1 MHKAGEN
8 FDLPYAEG
16 LRCKLNSKLPLF
28 FLLQSG
34 VKSQT
39 YKREVFMKKHRWLA
53 ALAVMVMAFA
63 AFDCKTDTD
72 TETGWKDK
80 TYCSAVTF
88 TSEATADGVKVTMA
102 TTTEGAVIYYTTDG
116 TLPTKESTEYSKT
129 VEFTKDATVKAI
141 AIKEGIDNSPV
152 SVATVSI
159 KEKTIT
165 ETKIE
170 YVDKTYCSA
179 VTFTSEATADGVKV
193 TMATTT
199 EGAVI
204 YYTTDG
210 TLPTKESTEYS
221 KTVEFT
227 KDATVKAIA
236 IKEGIDNS
244 PVSVA
249 TVSIKEKT
257 ITETKIEY
265 VDKKADE
272 TAPASVTELTAQAKD
287 SRILLTWKDA
297 ADSDVY
303 GYEVSYSGIK
313 PINRVVLPALDITSM
328 MVPPK
333 AGGTYINGLTNG
345 TEYTFTVKTVDT
357 SGNKSEGVTVKGTP
371 VAIGAG
377 ETLKIALTA
386 AVPQENGYTGN
397 KSNTKVTV
405 TANITTAS
413 KVKKVVWKKDG
424 SLIAKK
430 LLADE
435 NAADATKT
443 EDNAVWT
450 FDITAQD
457 ESANGGYTLAAIDE
471 AGREEAE
478 RIIIDN
484 FDFTPPGK
492 VKVTSAVYSS
502 ELSSII
508 INWTEPVDADYHHV
522 DITFTT
528 NDGTGDSEP
537 SQAITVNKGTLNKTF
552 SGIDGEKAYYTYTFV
567 AYDELGNRGREY
579 IHKVPVKT
587 TVSNIPEGFV
597 EVKGTTITGSESWTP
612 SSGVFV
618 SGRTITIPDMYVCDH
633 EVTRG
638 EFKEVM
644 GTDPSTASAYDKD
657 GNKLTGDDVL
667 NNPVNNV
674 NWYAA
679 IAYCN
684 KLSLKE
690 NLTPCYSVSGI
701 TDWENLAYSSIPTS
715 GNSTWNEL
723 TYDEEADGYRLPTEA
738 EWEWLARGGEN
749 YTYAGSNTV
758 DDVAWCK
765 TNTNQTGT
773 REVKTKQANGYG
785 LYDMSGNVFEWCYD
799 WYDTVNSSTAD
810 TGASSGS
817 RRVLRGGS
825 WNSGDSICQVSIRG
839 GNDPCHLSGSLGFR
853 VVCSA
858 N

>member
-8 FDLPYAEG
+8 FALPYAEG

-39 YKREVFMKKHRWLA
+39 YKREVFMKKNRWIAVISATVMALA
-53 ALAVMVMAFA
+53 AFG
-63 AFDCKTDTD
+63 CKTDT
-72 TETGWKDK
+72 ET
-80 TYCSAVTF
+80 
-88 TSEATADGVKVTMA
+88 
-102 TTTEGAVIYYTTDG
+102 
-116 TLPTKESTEYSKT
+116 
-129 VEFTKDATVKAI
+129 
-141 AIKEGIDNSPV
+141 
-152 SVATVSI
+152 
-159 KEKTIT
+159 
-165 ETKIE
+165 
-170 YVDKTYCSA
+170 
-179 VTFTSEATADGVKV
+179 
-193 TMATTT
+193 
-199 EGAVI
+199 
-204 YYTTDG
+204 
-210 TLPTKESTEYS
+210 
-221 KTVEFT
+221 
-227 KDATVKAIA
+227 
-236 IKEGIDNS
+236 
-244 PVSVA
+244 
-249 TVSIKEKT
+249 
-257 ITETKIEY
+257 EY

-272 TAPASVTELTAQAKD
+272 TAPANVTELTATPKD

-303 GYEVSYSGIK
+303 GYEVSYSGTK
-313 PINRVVLPALDITSM
+313 PINRVVLPALDTTSM

-371 VAIGAG
+371 VAIDAG

-386 AVPQENGYTGN
+386 SVPQENGYTGN

-413 KVKKVVWKKDG
+413 NVKKVVWKKDG

-435 NAADATKT
+435 NAADATET

-457 ESANGGYTLAAIDE
+457 ESANGSYTVAAIDE

-478 RIIIDN
+478 QITIDN
-484 FDFTPPGK
+484 FDFTPPAK
-492 VKVTSAVYSS
+492 VKVTNAVYSS

-508 INWTEPVDADYHHV
+508 INWTEPGDADYHHV

-528 NDGTGDSEP
+528 NDGTNNSEP

-552 SGIDGEKAYYTYTFV
+552 SDIESTKAYYTYTFV
-567 AYDELGNRGREY
+567 TYDELGNKGAEY
-579 IHKVPVKT
+579 IHKVPVNT

-597 EVKGTTITGSESWTP
+597 EVTGTTITGSESWTP
-612 SSGVFV
+612 GSSVFV
-618 SGRTITIPDMYVCDH
+618 SGRSITIPDMYVCDH

-638 EFKEVM
+638 EFKELM

-657 GNKLTGDDVL
+657 GNKLTGDAVL
-667 NNPVNNV
+667 NNPVNYV

-690 NLTPCYSVSGI
+690 NLIPCYSVSGV
-701 TDWENLAYSSIPTS
+701 TDWENLAYSLIPTS
-715 GNSTWNEL
+715 SNSTWDEL
-723 TYDEEADGYRLPTEA
+723 TYDKEADGYRLPTEA

-758 DDVAWCK
+758 DDVAWYT
-765 TNTNQTGT
+765 TNKNDTGS

-785 LYDMSGNVFEWCYD
+785 LYDMSGNVYEWCYD
-799 WYDTVNSSTAD
+799 WYGTVSSSTAD

-817 RRVLRGGS
+817 YRVRRGGS
-825 WNSGDSICQVSIRG
+825 WFNYGINCQVSSRLSDYPYNRY
-839 GNDPCHLSGSLGFR
+839 NDFGFR
-853 VVCSA
+853 VVRSSSK
-858 N
+858 

>member
-116 TLPTKESTEYSKT
+116 TLPTKESTEYSEA

-141 AIKEGIDNSPV
+141 AIKEGIENSPV
-152 SVATVSI
+152 SIATVSI
-159 KEKTIT
+159 KEKTI
-165 ETKIE
+165 I
-170 YVDKTYCSA
+170 
-179 VTFTSEATADGVKV
+179 
-193 TMATTT
+193 
-199 EGAVI
+199 
-204 YYTTDG
+204 
-210 TLPTKESTEYS
+210 
-221 KTVEFT
+221 
-227 KDATVKAIA
+227 
-236 IKEGIDNS
+236 
-244 PVSVA
+244 
-249 TVSIKEKT
+249 
-257 ITETKIEY
+257 

-297 ADSDVY
+297 ADNDIY
-303 GYEVSYSGIK
+303 GYEVSYSGTK
-313 PINRVVLPALDITSM
+313 PINRVVLPALDTTSM

-333 AGGTYINGLTNG
+333 SEATYVNGLTNG
-345 TEYTFTVKTVDT
+345 TKYTFTVKTVDT
-357 SGNKSEGVTVKGTP
+357 SGNKSEGVTVTGTP
-371 VAIGAG
+371 VATDAG
-377 ETLKIALTA
+377 ETLKIDFTA
-386 AVPQENGYTGN
+386 SVPQENGYTGN

-405 TANITTAS
+405 KANITTAS

-424 SLIAKK
+424 SLIAKT

-435 NAADATKT
+435 TAATVT
-443 EDNAVWT
+443 ETENNAVWT
-450 FDITAQD
+450 FDIMAQD
-457 ESANGGYTLAAIDE
+457 ESANGTYTVAAIDE

-478 RIIIDN
+478 QITIDN
-484 FDFTPPGK
+484 FDFTPPGR
-492 VKVTSAVYSS
+492 VKVTNAVYSG

-508 INWTEPVDADYHHV
+508 INWTEPVDADYHHA
-522 DITFTT
+522 DITFIT
-528 NDGTGDSEP
+528 NDGTSDSEP

-552 SGIDGEKAYYTYTFV
+552 SNIDGEKAYYTYTFV
-567 AYDELGNRGREY
+567 TYDELGNKGGERIY
-579 IHKVPVKT
+579 KVSVKT
-587 TVSNIPEGFV
+587 PVSNIPEGFV
-597 EVKGTTITGSESWTP
+597 EVTGTTITGSESWTP
-612 SSGVFV
+612 GSSVFV
-618 SGRTITIPDMYVCDH
+618 SGRSITIPDMYVCDH

-638 EFKEVM
+638 EFKELM

-657 GNKLTGDDVL
+657 GNKLTGDAVL
-667 NNPVNNV
+667 NNPVNYV

-690 NLTPCYSVSGI
+690 NLIPCYSVSGV
-701 TDWENLAYSSIPTS
+701 TDWENLAYSLIPTS
-715 GNSTWNEL
+715 SNSTWDEL
-723 TYDEEADGYRLPTEA
+723 TYDKEADGYRLPTEA

-758 DDVAWCK
+758 DDVAWYT
-765 TNTNQTGT
+765 TNTNDTGS

-785 LYDMSGNVFEWCYD
+785 LYDMSGNVYEWCYD
-799 WYDTVNSSTAD
+799 WYGTVNSSTAD

-817 RRVLRGGS
+817 TRVQRGGS
-825 WNSGDSICQVSIRG
+825 WCGYGRGCQVSGRVGIYPYNR
-839 GNDPCHLSGSLGFR
+839 NLDNGFR
-853 VVCSA
+853 VVRSSSK
-858 N
+858 